1 MLESESSAL
10 PFGDSPK
17 CFDKGYYIL
26 LSDKKQVFFYIVLN
40 SIPEVLFYLIR
51 KVPASGEM
59 ADSFSADIDQLGLF
73 FQTLLGSV

>member
-26 LSDKKQVFFYIVLN
+26 LSDKKQVFF
-40 SIPEVLFYLIR
+40 LFFQNTLLLYLIGQISAPG
-51 KVPASGEM
+51 KM
-59 ADSFSADIDQLGLF
+59 TDSVSADVDQLGLF
-73 FQTLLGSV
+73 FQAFLRSV

>member
-17 CFDKGYYIL
+17 CFDKGYYIS

-40 SIPEVLFYLIR
+40 SVPELLFYLVG
-51 KVPASGEM
+51 KVSASCEM
-59 ADSFSADIDQLGLF
+59 ADSFSADVDQLGLF
-73 FQTLLGSV
+73 FQAFLSSV